1 MFDNIIGQKEY
12 IASLRTAIDNNRL
25 PHALLIS
32 GNEGS
37 GGLALA
43 YAAAQYLICPHRHD
57 GDACGQCPQCLQLG
71 KLQHPD
77 VHFVFP
83 VVRKKNQKEA
93 PISLDYMSEWRNA
106 FLNNHYLTLNE
117 WTTTSGEENKQAGI
131 FVAEANNI
139 IKTLSVKPF
148 ESDYRVM
155 IIWLPEKMNEETAN
169 KLLKIIEEP
178 NDMTHF
184 FLVSQEPERI
194 IGTIQSRVQ
203 RINLP
208 PIADVDIQQAL
219 VSRFDCPQDKA
230 IDYARMSHG
239 SYVEALKL
247 LNDDE
252 ERSFYFTK
260 FCEMMRL
267 SYAKKLFDMKEW
279 SEEMSGIG
287 RERQKAYLQYAQQ
300 MIRENF
306 IMNFNTPSL
315 NYLNESERTFS
326 SRFHAF
332 VNHNNVTGIMDELA
346 LAEKDIMQN
355 VNAKM
360 VFFDLSLKLI
370 MLLKSANK

>member
-12 IASLRTAIDNNRL
+12 IDSLRTAIDNNRL

-37 GGLALA
+37 GSLALA

-117 WTTTSGEENKQAGI
+117 WTTTLSEENKQAGI

-219 VSRFDCPQDKA
+219 VSRFNCPQDKA

-279 SEEMSGIG
+279 SEELSGIG

-315 NYLNESERTFS
+315 NYLNENERTFS

-332 VNHNNVTGIMDELA
+332 VNHNNVAGIMDELA

>member
-37 GGLALA
+37 GSLALA

-315 NYLNESERTFS
+315 NYLNENERTFS

-332 VNHNNVTGIMDELA
+332 VNHNNVAGIMNELA

>member
-37 GGLALA
+37 GSLALA

-279 SEEMSGIG
+279 SEELSGIG

-315 NYLNESERTFS
+315 NYLNENERTFS

>member
-37 GGLALA
+37 GSLALA

-106 FLNNHYLTLNE
+106 FLNNLYLTLNE

-219 VSRFDCPQDKA
+219 VSRFNCPQDKA

-332 VNHNNVTGIMDELA
+332 VNHNNVAGIMDELA

>member
-32 GNEGS
+32 GNEGT

-93 PISLDYMSEWRNA
+93 PISLDYMSEWRKA

-117 WTTTSGEENKQAGI
+117 WTATSGEENKQAGI

-315 NYLNESERTFS
+315 NYLNENERTFS

>member
-37 GGLALA
+37 GSLALA

-117 WTTTSGEENKQAGI
+117 WTATSGEENKQAGI

-332 VNHNNVTGIMDELA
+332 VNHNNVAGIMDELA

>member
-37 GGLALA
+37 GSLALA

-117 WTTTSGEENKQAGI
+117 WTATSGEENKQAGI

>member
-32 GNEGS
+32 GNEGT

-93 PISLDYMSEWRNA
+93 PISLDYMGEWRET
-106 FLNNHYLTLNE
+106 FLNDHYLTLNA
-117 WTTTSGEENKQAGI
+117 WTTMSSEENKQAGI

-184 FLVSQEPERI
+184 FFVSQEPERI
-194 IGTIQSRVQ
+194 IGTIRSRVQ
-203 RINLP
+203 LINLP

-219 VSRFDCPQDKA
+219 VSRFDCPQEKA

-247 LNDDE
+247 LHDDE

-267 SYAKKLFDMKEW
+267 SYAKKLFEMKEW

-332 VNHNNVTGIMDELA
+332 VNHNNVAGIMDELA

-360 VFFDLSLKLI
+360 VLFDLSLKLI

>member
-37 GGLALA
+37 GSLALA

-219 VSRFDCPQDKA
+219 VSRFNCPQDKA

-315 NYLNESERTFS
+315 NYLNENERTFS

-332 VNHNNVTGIMDELA
+332 VNHNNVAGIMDELA

>member
-37 GGLALA
+37 GSLALA

-279 SEEMSGIG
+279 SEELSGIG

-332 VNHNNVTGIMDELA
+332 VNHNNVNGIMDELA

>member
-37 GGLALA
+37 GSLALA

-93 PISLDYMSEWRNA
+93 PISLDYMGEWRNA

-279 SEEMSGIG
+279 SEELSGIG
-287 RERQKAYLQYAQQ
+287 RERQKAFLQYAQQ

-315 NYLNESERTFS
+315 NYLNENERTFS

-332 VNHNNVTGIMDELA
+332 VNHNNVAGIMDELA

>member
-32 GNEGS
+32 GNEGT

-117 WTTTSGEENKQAGI
+117 WTATSGEENKQAGI

-219 VSRFDCPQDKA
+219 VSRFNCPQDKA

-279 SEEMSGIG
+279 SEELSGIG

>member
-37 GGLALA
+37 GSLALA

-315 NYLNESERTFS
+315 NYLNENERTFS

-332 VNHNNVTGIMDELA
+332 VNHNNVAGIMDELA

>member
-37 GGLALA
+37 GSLALA

-139 IKTLSVKPF
+139 IKSLSVKPF

-332 VNHNNVTGIMDELA
+332 VNHNNVAGIMDELA

>member
-37 GGLALA
+37 GSLALA

-117 WTTTSGEENKQAGI
+117 WTATSGEENKQAGI

-219 VSRFDCPQDKA
+219 VSRFNCPQDKA

-332 VNHNNVTGIMDELA
+332 VNHNNVAGIMDELA

>member
-12 IASLRTAIDNNRL
+12 ITSLRTAIDNNRL

-32 GNEGS
+32 GNEGT

-219 VSRFDCPQDKA
+219 VSRFNCPQDKA

-279 SEEMSGIG
+279 SEELSGIG

-332 VNHNNVTGIMDELA
+332 VNHNNVAGIMDELA

>member
-37 GGLALA
+37 GSLALA

-57 GDACGQCPQCLQLG
+57 GDACGQCPQCLQLS

-315 NYLNESERTFS
+315 NYLNENERTFS

-332 VNHNNVTGIMDELA
+332 VNHNNVAGIMDELA

>member
-37 GGLALA
+37 GSLALA

-219 VSRFDCPQDKA
+219 VSRFNCPQDKA

-315 NYLNESERTFS
+315 NYLNENERTFS

>member
-32 GNEGS
+32 GNEGT

-279 SEEMSGIG
+279 SEELSGIG

-315 NYLNESERTFS
+315 NYLNENERTFS

>member
-32 GNEGS
+32 GNEGT

-93 PISLDYMSEWRNA
+93 PISLDYMGEWREA
-106 FLNNHYLTLNE
+106 FLNDNYLTLNA
-117 WTTTSGEENKQAGI
+117 WTTMSSEENKQAGI
-131 FVAEANNI
+131 FVAEASNI

-184 FLVSQEPERI
+184 FFVSQEPERI
-194 IGTIQSRVQ
+194 IGTIRSRVQ
-203 RINLP
+203 LINLP

-219 VSRFDCPQDKA
+219 VSRFDCPQEKA

-247 LNDDE
+247 LHDDE

-267 SYAKKLFDMKEW
+267 SYAKKLFEMKEW

-332 VNHNNVTGIMDELA
+332 VNHNNVAGIMDELA

-360 VFFDLSLKLI
+360 VLFDLSLKLI